1 MFRSLLPWLC
11 ALTLVFGAVPAQAAK
26 LGGTALIRERIALPP
41 DAALFAFDATCRACG
56 WHFTSPARRAALLA
70 ADAETPSHAEL
81 ARSTSSPFTTV
92 TRPTCA
98 TARSRICT
106 PIT

>member
-1 MFRSLLPWLC
+1 MNAAPELLTCPVC
-11 ALTLVFGAVPAQAAK
+11 SAA
-26 LGGTALIRERIALPP
+26 ADPIAMPP

-81 ARSTSSPFTTV
+81 DAAFCDEE
-92 TRPTCA
+92 TRA
-98 TARSRICT
+98 S
-106 PIT
+106 